1 MADADGTRST
11 SSAEDGGLVGASLE
25 NCRYDRMFLASP
37 PPRPVGVHLM
47 LTVGYDRPCVRIHLV
62 HAMS

>member
-1 MADADGTRST
+1 
-11 SSAEDGGLVGASLE
+11 VGASLE
-25 NCRYDRMFLASP
+25 NYRYDRMFLAGP

-47 LTVGYDRPCVRIHLV
+47 LTVSCDRPCVRIHLI

>member
-1 MADADGTRST
+1 M
-11 SSAEDGGLVGASLE
+11 GASLE
-25 NCRYDRMFLASP
+25 NYRYDRMFLAGP

-47 LTVGYDRPCVRIHLV
+47 LTVSCDRPCVRIHLV